1 MTHILDDFRV
11 PQKEKKPSGG
21 TEATAPTLLG
31 VTKPFGGIPW
41 RWKCWATLWR
51 MKMMHTSTSV
61 AQYAILIS
69 WGNMLNDRI
78 LMDFGDSKFETTPTE
93 PTKKVDWWL
102 KHVEMQ
108 FMFFS
113 SDQDDINTLAMTFSE
128 MSKTKSF
135 SSHGSSPKTS

>member
-1 MTHILDDFRV
+1 MILGCR
-11 PQKEKKPSGG
+11 KRKKTSGG

-93 PTKKVDWWL
+93 PTKKVDSNGHVMIVSYGL
-102 KHVEMQ
+102 KEEACAIQQAGSTVSLEPLCI
-108 FMFFS
+108 MFPC
-113 SDQDDINTLAMTFSE
+113 DIFQLS
-128 MSKTKSF
+128 
-135 SSHGSSPKTS
+135 

>member
-1 MTHILDDFRV
+1 
-11 PQKEKKPSGG
+11 
-21 TEATAPTLLG
+21 
-31 VTKPFGGIPW
+31 
-41 RWKCWATLWR
+41 
-51 MKMMHTSTSV
+51 
-61 AQYAILIS
+61 
-69 WGNMLNDRI
+69 
-78 LMDFGDSKFETTPTE
+78 MDFGDSKFETTPTE

-135 SSHGSSPKTS
+135 FLHTVLHPKPVEGKI